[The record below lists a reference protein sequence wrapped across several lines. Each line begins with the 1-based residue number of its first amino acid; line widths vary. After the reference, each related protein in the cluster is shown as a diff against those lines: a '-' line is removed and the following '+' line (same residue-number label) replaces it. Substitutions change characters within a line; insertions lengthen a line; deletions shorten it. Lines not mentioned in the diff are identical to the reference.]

1 MYSKTSKRLVQLV
14 AALGSALAPFM
25 VSSII
30 VATPAI
36 GTEFPADVALLN
48 WVTAAFFIF
57 AAALLVPFG
66 RVADIRGSKKVFSS
80 GMAVYLVASAVSGFA
95 PGILV
100 LIAGRALTGVG
111 AAMVFGTSLALLSLV
126 FPEKERGRAIGINIA
141 AMFTGFALGLLAGGA
156 IATYASWRYLFAIVA
171 LVAALNIIIIVS
183 RVRGECELARTTSY
197 DPVGMVLFI
206 PGVLLFMYGL
216 ATIGQVTG
224 IAALL
229 GGVAGLGIFYSWER
243 RCSNP
248 LIPRELLGSRNLVRA
263 AGANIIFNG
272 SAFGITFILSLYL
285 QYVTGLDASTAGLV
299 LLISQGL
306 LIVLGPFT
314 GRLSDR
320 YPPHLVAALGAAVNA
335 AAMLFLTG
343 LSTSSSLPLI
353 IGALALNGIGF
364 ALFMPSV
371 VKWALLG
378 VRREEYGLLTG
389 LTETAR
395 LAGISVSN
403 AIIIILFSL
412 IMGNAAVSPGTI
424 PGFIAA
430 ARISVAVYTLM
441 AMAAMAAALWGSWRV
456 MRRAGA

>member
-1 MYSKTSKRLVQLV
+1 MYSAATKRLVQLV

-36 GTEFPADVALLN
+36 GTDFPADVALLN
-48 WVTAAFFIF
+48 WVTATFFIF

-66 RVADIRGSKKVFSS
+66 RVADIRGSKKVFAG
-80 GMAVYLVASAVSGFA
+80 GMAVYILAAVVSGLA

-100 LIAGRALTGVG
+100 LIAGRALAGVG
-111 AAMVFGTSLALLSLV
+111 AAMVFGTSLALISLV
-126 FPEKERGRAIGINIA
+126 FPEEERGRAIGINIA

-171 LVAALNIIIIVS
+171 VIAASNIGIILS
-183 RVRGECELARTTSY
+183 RVRGECELARTTTY
-197 DPVGMVLFI
+197 DPVGMSLLI

-216 ATIGQVTG
+216 ATIGQVSG
-224 IAALL
+224 VVSLL
-229 GGVAGLGIFYSWER
+229 AGLAGLGIFFSWER
-243 RCSNP
+243 RCRNP
-248 LIPRELLGSRNLVRA
+248 LIPKDLMGSRNLVRA
-263 AGANIIFNG
+263 AGANIVFNG

-285 QYVTGLDASTAGLV
+285 QYVTGLDASMAGLL

-320 YPPHLVAALGAAVNA
+320 YPPHLVAASGGLVNA
-335 AAMLFLTG
+335 TAMFLLTG
-343 LSTSSSLPLI
+343 LSAGSSLVLV
-353 IGALALNGIGF
+353 IGSLVLNGIGF

-371 VKWALLG
+371 VKWALQG

-403 AIIIILFSL
+403 AIIIILFTL
-412 IMGNAAVSPGTI
+412 IMGSAAIGPGTI
-424 PGFIAA
+424 PAFISA
-430 ARISVAVYTLM
+430 ARASVVVYGVM
-441 AMAAMAAALWGSWRV
+441 GVAAMVIAGWGGWR
-456 MRRAGA
+456 RR

>member
-66 RVADIRGSKKVFSS
+66 RVADIRGSKRVFSS
-80 GMAVYLVASAVSGFA
+80 GMAVYLVAAAVSGFA

-126 FPEKERGRAIGINIA
+126 FPEEERGRAIGINIA

-171 LVAALNIIIIVS
+171 LIAALNIIIILT
-183 RVRGECELARTTSY
+183 RVRGECELARPTSY
-197 DPVGMVLFI
+197 DPVGMFLFI

-229 GGVAGLGIFYSWER
+229 GGVAGLGIFFAWER
-243 RCSNP
+243 RCSHP
-248 LIPRELLGSRNLVRA
+248 LIPRALMGSRNLIRA

-285 QYVTGLDASTAGLV
+285 QYVAGLDASTAGLF

-320 YPPHLVAALGAAVNA
+320 YPPRLVAALGAAVNA
-335 AAMLFLTG
+335 AAMLLLTG
-343 LSTSSSLPLI
+343 LSAGSSLLLI
-353 IGALALNGIGF
+353 ISSLALNGIGF

-371 VKWALLG
+371 VKWALQG

-412 IMGNAAVSPGTI
+412 IMGNAAVGPGTI
-424 PGFIAA
+424 PEFITA
-430 ARISVAVYTLM
+430 ARISVAVYALM
-441 AMAAMAAALWGSWRV
+441 AMAATAASLGGSWSA

>member
-1 MYSKTSKRLVQLV
+1 MYSKNTRRLVQLV
-14 AALGSALAPFM
+14 AGLGSALAPFM

-36 GTEFPADVALLN
+36 GAEFPSDVALLN

-66 RVADIRGSKKVFSS
+66 RVADIRGSKKVFTA
-80 GMAVYLVASAVSGFA
+80 GMVVYLTSAAVSGFA
-95 PGILV
+95 PSILV

-126 FPEKERGRAIGINIA
+126 FPDEERGRAIGINIA
-141 AMFTGFALGLLAGGA
+141 AMFTGFALGLVAGGA
-156 IATYASWRYLFAIVA
+156 IATYASWRYLFVIVA
-171 LVAALNIIIIVS
+171 VIAALNSVIILT
-183 RVRGECELARTTSY
+183 RAKGECELAQKTGY
-197 DPVGMVLFI
+197 DPFGMALFI

-216 ATIGQVTG
+216 ATIGKVTG
-224 IAALL
+224 IAVLIS
-229 GGVAGLGIFYSWER
+229 GVAGLIIFFAWER
-243 RCSNP
+243 RCGNP
-248 LIPRELLGSRNLVRA
+248 LIPRDLMGSRNLALA
-263 AGANIIFNG
+263 AGANIIFNA

-285 QYVTGLDASTAGLV
+285 QYVTGLDPGTAGLF

-306 LIVLGPFT
+306 LIFLGPLT

-320 YPPHLVAALGAAVNA
+320 YPPHLVAASGALVNA
-335 AAMLFLTG
+335 AAMLILIS
-343 LSTSSSLPLI
+343 LSPGSSLLLI

-378 VRREEYGLLTG
+378 VRREEFGLLTG
-389 LTETAR
+389 LSETAR

-403 AIIIILFSL
+403 AVIIILFSI
-412 IMGNAAVSPGTI
+412 IMGDAVVGAGTI
-424 PGFIAA
+424 PEFISAS
-430 ARISVAVYTLM
+430 RVSVVVY
-441 AMAAMAAALWGSWRV
+441 AAMAFVAMGVAVLGARGRGTAAG
-456 MRRAGA
+456 G